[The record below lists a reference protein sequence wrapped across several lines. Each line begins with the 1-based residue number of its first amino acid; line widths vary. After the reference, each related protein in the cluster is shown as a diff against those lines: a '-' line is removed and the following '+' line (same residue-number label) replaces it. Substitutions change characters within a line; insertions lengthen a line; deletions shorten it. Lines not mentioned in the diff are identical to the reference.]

1 MTGGK
6 KENKAGGSVMA
17 AYYRKIKGK
26 NYDKKLLDAAEK
38 SVKGRGDGRI
48 SLNDAKK
55 ILGMVKDAT
64 GYTDVEKRTMQYI
77 RDKFD
82 FTPES
87 DKWFRTEI
95 RTWAATKSTGT
106 KTVKK
111 AAPKKKNCR

>member
-1 MTGGK
+1 MPDIKRGGFT
-6 KENKAGGSVMA
+6 MA

-26 NYDKKLLDAAEK
+26 NYDKKLLNAADK
-38 SVKGRGDGRI
+38 SVKGQGDGRI

-77 RDKFD
+77 RDKYD

-87 DKWFRTEI
+87 DRWFRTEI
-95 RTWAATKSTGT
+95 RKWAATKKSAPA

-111 AAPKKKNCR
+111 PAAKKKNSR